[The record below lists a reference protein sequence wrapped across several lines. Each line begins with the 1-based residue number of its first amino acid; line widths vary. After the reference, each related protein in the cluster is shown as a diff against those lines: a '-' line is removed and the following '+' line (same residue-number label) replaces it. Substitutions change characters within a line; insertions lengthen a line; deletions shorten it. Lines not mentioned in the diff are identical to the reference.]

1 MNKDALDAIGEV
13 IKTAM
18 ASSDARIRRLE
29 NELVLLGDNH
39 TAAIKA
45 LKADHQAELDAIR
58 LEQKTVDA
66 RLANR
71 EQEAKAVDKEIAN
84 LIGAV
89 NAVGHVKLP
98 EIRDTLKA
106 DMAAGNLELL
116 GLIEAL
122 EQKTADNAAAVGGLL
137 STVVS
142 TDKTLEGTTAA
153 VREMSA
159 AVERTAA
166 EVKAIDARVAADTKS
181 HPAYEDGEVVRK
193 GSIRRFGFGGL
204 FEAAYDT
211 AKGVLAA
218 PDAWVMLS
226 DGLVAEESDVGV
238 RLRSFS
244 GNIDTLLHHGT
255 KGDVGQRG
263 KQGDPGLR
271 GNDGDGVDDVV
282 ITEHGMFLGLTSGK
296 SFVFDFSKP
305 LERAINEVAPVIESI
320 ALKAIAKQGAP

>member
-39 TAAIKA
+39 ATALKA

-58 LEQKTVDA
+58 IEQATVEA
-66 RLANR
+66 RLASR
-71 EQEAKAVDKEIAN
+71 ELEAKAVDKEIAN
-84 LIGAV
+84 LVGAV
-89 NAVGHVKLP
+89 NAVGHTKLP

-122 EQKTADNAAAVGGLL
+122 EQKTADNTAAIGGVL
-137 STVVS
+137 STATS
-142 TDKTLEGTTAA
+142 THETLKDTTAA
-153 VREMSA
+153 VREMGA
-159 AVERTAA
+159 AIERTTA

-181 HPAYEDGEVVRK
+181 YPAYEDGEVVRK

-211 AKGVLAA
+211 AKGVHDA

-226 DGLVAEESDVGV
+226 DGLVAEESELGV

-244 GNIDTLLHHGT
+244 GNVDTLLHHGT
-255 KGDVGQRG
+255 TGAVGQRG
-263 KQGDPGLR
+263 KQGDQGLR
-271 GNDGDGVDDVV
+271 GNDGDGISDVV
-282 ITEHGMFLGLTSGK
+282 VSEHGMFLELTSGK

-305 LERAINEVAPVIESI
+305 LEHAINEVAPVIESI
-320 ALKAIAKQGAP
+320 ALKALAKQGAP